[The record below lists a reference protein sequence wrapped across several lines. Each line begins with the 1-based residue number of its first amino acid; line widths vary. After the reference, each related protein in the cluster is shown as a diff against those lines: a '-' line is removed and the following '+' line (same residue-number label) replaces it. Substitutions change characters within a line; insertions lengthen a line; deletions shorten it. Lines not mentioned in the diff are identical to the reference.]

1 MLSKSPAF
9 IISTLF
15 IIAVII
21 MALNANTPLFLL
33 INNLG
38 TTFSGDLWTIIS
50 VFGDRLFAT
59 LLILILFW
67 RHLHLLRVVLI
78 AALLSL
84 LIVASMKSLIALA
97 RPYDVLDPASFY
109 FIGEKM
115 TTYAFPSGHT
125 AAAFAIMGS
134 IGFYFK
140 DNALLLFAFFFAS
153 LIGLSRIMLGV
164 HWPIDILIGAALGWV
179 SAWLSVAIINA
190 NFLRDANIWNYVTYG
205 IYLLIAGY
213 LFWQGSDYTGVFWL
227 VKIVSGIGILVSL
240 AALIWLFKGGNKE
253 PIRVT
258 GWLS

>member
-1 MLSKSPAF
+1 MLSKSPVF

-15 IIAVII
+15 IIAIVI
-21 MALNANTPLFLL
+21 MLLNANTPVFLL

-38 TTFSGDLWTIIS
+38 TAFSSDMWMLIT

-67 RHLHLLRVVLI
+67 RHLHLLRIVLM
-78 AALLSL
+78 AALVSL
-84 LIVASMKSLIALA
+84 LIVASLKSLIALA
-97 RPYDVLDPASFY
+97 RPYDVLDPSSFY
-109 FIGEKM
+109 FFGEKM
-115 TTYAFPSGHT
+115 ATYAFPSGHT

-140 DNALLLFAFFFAS
+140 DNSLLLFAFFFAS

-164 HWPIDILIGAALGWV
+164 HWPIDVLIGAALGWV
-179 SAWLSVAIINA
+179 SAWVSVAIINA

-205 IYLLIAGY
+205 VYLVIASY
-213 LFWQGSDYTGVFWL
+213 LFWQGSPYESAFWL
-227 VKIVSGIGILVSL
+227 VKIVSGISIVVSL
-240 AALIWLFKGGNKE
+240 SALVWLFKGGNKE
-253 PIRVT
+253 PVRVT